1 MKLTNRERE
10 VCEYLIEGL
19 SNNEIAEELFLSKH
33 TVKLYVSKS
42 IAKAMAKNRTQLAYI
57 LGKKNI
63 I

>member
-19 SNNEIAEELFLSKH
+19 SNNEVAEELFLSKH
-33 TVKLYVSKS
+33 TVKLYVSQS

>member
-19 SNNEIAEELFLSKH
+19 SNNEIAEELFLSKR
-33 TVKLYVSKS
+33 TVKLYVSQS

>member
-1 MKLTNRERE
+1 MKLTNREKE

-19 SNNEIAEELFLSKH
+19 SNNEIAEELFLSKD
-33 TVKLYVSKS
+33 TVKLYVSQS

>member
-1 MKLTNRERE
+1 MELTNRERE

-33 TVKLYVSKS
+33 TVKLYVGQA
-42 IAKAMAKNRTQLAYI
+42 IAKTMAKNRTQLAYI

>member
-19 SNNEIAEELFLSKH
+19 SNNEIAKELFLSKL
-33 TVKLYVSKS
+33 TVKLYVSQS

>member
-33 TVKLYVSKS
+33 TVKLYVSQS
-42 IAKAMAKNRTQLAYI
+42 IAKAMAAYI